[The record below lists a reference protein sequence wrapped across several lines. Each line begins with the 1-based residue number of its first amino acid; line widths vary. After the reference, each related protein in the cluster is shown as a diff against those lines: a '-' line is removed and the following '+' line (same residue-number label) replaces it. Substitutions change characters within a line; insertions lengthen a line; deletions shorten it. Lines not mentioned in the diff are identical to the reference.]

1 MQLVDL
7 WYFILSLIQKDWIAW
22 ASVVLYYFFNSG
34 IVLTCMRD
42 DSVDNLGENKDHI
55 STPF

>member
-22 ASVVLYYFFNSG
+22 ASVVLYYFFKLRYCFNMYEM
-34 IVLTCMRD
+34 IQL
-42 DSVDNLGENKDHI
+42 I
-55 STPF
+55 I